1 MKTRPSGEKRRKE
14 MQRQERNRAKEER
27 RKLRKEERLKSPT
40 GGVEGDP
47 DFVQA
52 EVEVLEEP
60 PLPSV

>member
-40 GGVEGDP
+40 GVEGDP
-47 DFVQA
+47 DFVQTDV
-52 EVEVLEEP
+52 VEQP
-60 PLPSV
+60 PLPGA